1 MTGITDHFLRNGG
14 YDKAAE
20 KEIGAARDFRKV
32 YLDFQDFC
40 INKAN
45 GRKLCFVA
53 HNANFDLKMINGE
66 LRRWRFD
73 EQESAPVLGDVF
85 ASSLDTLSLFKEKQW
100 WRTSSLGGRD
110 SLPRPKSFSLSNLH
124 SYVFDESFSNSHN
137 AVGDIRALERLLLC
151 EVFDGWKTTANRVQ
165 IPFIKVEKT

>member
-1 MTGITDHFLRNGG
+1 
-14 YDKAAE
+14 
-20 KEIGAARDFRKV
+20 
-32 YLDFQDFC
+32 
-40 INKAN
+40 
-45 GRKLCFVA
+45 
-53 HNANFDLKMINGE
+53 MINGE
-66 LRRWRFD
+66 LRRWRLD
-73 EQESAPVLGDVF
+73 DQESAPVLGDVF

-124 SYVFDESFSNSHN
+124 SYVFDESFSKSHT